1 MVLSAASV
9 RPQSANASSPQV
21 RKFLL
26 RYFPPG
32 LIVEYEDRGVRKQ
45 TSISKV
51 LEKPHALPLT
61 NCAFNK
67 SGDRLITGSY
77 DQTCRVWNTDT
88 AEVVATL
95 QGHAGVVYAVSFNNP
110 FGDRILTGSFDK
122 TAKIWDPETG
132 IISSMLPDHDLDR
145 GRPRATAANAVF
157 C

>member
-1 MVLSAASV
+1 MKKEPLVADRKMYKLLYPLVQKLVAKLSANSLAKYS
-9 RPQSANASSPQV
+9 
-21 RKFLL
+21 L
-26 RYFPPG
+26 
-32 LIVEYEDRGVRKQ
+32 
-45 TSISKV
+45 SKV